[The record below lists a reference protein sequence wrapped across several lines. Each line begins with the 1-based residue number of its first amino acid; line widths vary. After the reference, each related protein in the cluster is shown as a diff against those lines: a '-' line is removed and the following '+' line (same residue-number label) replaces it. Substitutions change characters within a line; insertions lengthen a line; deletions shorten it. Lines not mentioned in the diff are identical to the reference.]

1 MTSELENLTVP
12 ELHEAALRLLRVE
25 PVGQSDELWEH
36 VCELQARGEEQTFTR
51 ASGWC
56 ADADPLVRELGADVI
71 AQLGHRDAS
80 PRPFDEAS
88 LPILLGLLRDDDT
101 RVREAALAGIG
112 QTEAELSDWSLDDL
126 RACATHQETSV
137 RSAFAR
143 ALNTFLRVESDEVLG
158 LCFQLME
165 DPDDE
170 VRNWATF
177 QLGSFEDLDNGS
189 IREALLGRV
198 RDKDAMVRA
207 EALSGLAL
215 RKDERVPKLL
225 FAELRGGEVEGPV
238 FEAIAEMPDAKYVPL
253 LTELEPTHGGSAY
266 FADALEAC
274 RF

>member
-126 RACATHQETSV
+126 RACATHQ
-137 RSAFAR
+137 
-143 ALNTFLRVESDEVLG
+143 
-158 LCFQLME
+158 
-165 DPDDE
+165 
-170 VRNWATF
+170 
-177 QLGSFEDLDNGS
+177 
-189 IREALLGRV
+189 
-198 RDKDAMVRA
+198 DAMVRA